1 MTAKHIKEFSKNAY
15 RYDDYTALQQDIAHY
30 LVSHITNN
38 PKTIL
43 DLGCGSGAVFKNI
56 VWQIERFTG
65 VDSAQGMCDL
75 HPTCNEVE
83 IICEDFESPTLLSKL
98 TPPYDLLVSS
108 SALQW
113 ASDIEALITQ
123 IALSC
128 KEGAFAIFTDKTFE
142 TIYTMSELPTFLPSA
157 KALVYSFEKNF
168 ECHHEIKMFR
178 LFFDDNLSK
187 FRYIKK
193 SGVSGGQRH
202 LNVAQTKALIQNYPH
217 KYLEFEVLFLWGMS
231 KKFQ

>member
-75 HPTCNEVE
+75 HPTGNEVE
-83 IICEDFESPTLLSKL
+83 VICEDFESSTLLSKL
-98 TPPYDLLVSS
+98 TLPYDLLVSS

-113 ASDIEALITQ
+113 ANDIETLISQMVFT
-123 IALSC
+123 C

-142 TIYTMSELPTFLPSA
+142 TIYAMSQLPIFLPNA
-157 KALVYSFEKNF
+157 QNLVEMFATHFTCNY
-168 ECHHEIKMFR
+168 EIKTFR

-193 SGVSGGQRH
+193 SGVSGGQRR
-202 LNVAQTKALIQNYPH
+202 LNVTQTKALIQNYPH
-217 KYLEFEVLFLWGMS
+217 EYLEFEVLFVWGTP
-231 KKFQ
+231 KEA